1 MVSTTS
7 GAILLVDGY
16 NIIGASSYL
25 KKIRKKNG
33 LESARDSLI
42 ESLINY
48 TGYKALDGK
57 IVFDAHYQKTPSNE
71 EKYGDRLSVHY
82 TSYDQ
87 TADTYIEKFCAS
99 FYYQREDRKKR
110 LIVATSDQAQR
121 HTVVGYGAEW
131 MSAQGLVI
139 EIDST
144 NNKQRN
150 RLNNRSKSQGRFLFN
165 SLDRKTQQ
173 ALAKMRFGKG
183 ATLL

>member
-16 NIIGASSYL
+16 NIIGSWSYL
-25 KKIRKKNG
+25 KKIRTKNG
-33 LESARDSLI
+33 LEFARDSLI

-48 TGYKALDGK
+48 VGYKALEGK

-71 EKYGDRLSVHY
+71 EKYGDRLSVYY
-82 TSYDQ
+82 TSYSE

-99 FYYQREDRKKR
+99 FYREREDRKKR

-131 MSAQGLVI
+131 ISAQGLGAEV
-139 EIDST
+139 ETT
-144 NNKQRN
+144 NNRQR
-150 RLNNRSKSQGRFLFN
+150 RSLNNRRKPQGRFLFN
-165 SLDRKTQQ
+165 SLDNKTQQ
-173 ALAKMRFGKG
+173 ALAKMRFGK
-183 ATLL
+183 

>member
-16 NIIGASSYL
+16 NIIGSWSYL

-33 LESARDSLI
+33 LEFARDSLI

-48 TGYKALDGK
+48 LGYKALEGK

-71 EKYGDRLSVHY
+71 EKYGDRLSVYY
-82 TSYDQ
+82 TSYAE
-87 TADTYIEKFCAS
+87 TADTYIERYCAS
-99 FYYQREDRKKR
+99 FYHEREDRKKR

-131 MSAQGLVI
+131 MSAQSLGAEV
-139 EIDST
+139 DFT
-144 NNKQRN
+144 NQRQ
-150 RLNNRSKSQGRFLFN
+150 RQKLNNRSQSHKRFLFN
-165 SLDRKTQQ
+165 SLDNKTQQ
-173 ALAKMRFGKG
+173 ALVQMRFGGK
-183 ATLL
+183 